1 MRPNKA
7 PADEAGQMSLGP
19 VSTVRGSG
27 RCSQGMEG
35 EQILPKSRASHPL
48 SHVILPTNTSY
59 LILKRCV
66 SYLKKAKWDF
76 CHHSTAAQCGDVQS
90 KHGRFD
96 LLWPHRLI
104 LVLTQLPA
112 RNWNRRHWSAT
123 PAPCDH
129 HAGFGVQGSTTED
142 GASHRTLVITFCGNQ
157 SFLCSTGKGP
167 AV

>member
-1 MRPNKA
+1 
-7 PADEAGQMSLGP
+7 MSLGP

-35 EQILPKSRASHPL
+35 EPTTQILPKSRASHPL

-76 CHHSTAAQCGDVQS
+76 CHHSTAAQSGDVQS

-96 LLWPHRLI
+96 LLWPRRLI

-123 PAPCDH
+123 HEHPVTTPASEYGEARLKTAQATGHLSLLFVVTRAFYAPPETD
-129 HAGFGVQGSTTED
+129 Q
-142 GASHRTLVITFCGNQ
+142 
-157 SFLCSTGKGP
+157 LCR
-167 AV
+167 